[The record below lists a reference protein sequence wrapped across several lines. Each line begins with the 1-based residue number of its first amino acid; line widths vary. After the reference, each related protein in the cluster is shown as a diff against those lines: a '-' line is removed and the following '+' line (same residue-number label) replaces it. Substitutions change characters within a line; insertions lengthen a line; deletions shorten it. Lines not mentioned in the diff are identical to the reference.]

1 MCTVHR
7 SRMSAGSIVS
17 VREDQ
22 PQYTSES
29 IPIPIPTPT
38 PMGTRSRRIANSWL
52 QATAKPRLGQTMKKF
67 SNPRH
72 RHWCRYPKARRFSTK
87 REVNH
92 DRQGSR
98 LPWAQ
103 IEISWEASCCCATL
117 ATSCQCHPPFDYD
130 NAYGYEYGD
139 AWTRVAPARGG
150 SKLTIFLKANKND
163 PQLGFKIRGHEMV

>member
-67 SNPRH
+67 PNPGH
-72 RHWCRYPKARRFSTK
+72 RPLVPVAEGQEVFHKK
-87 REVNH
+87 RGQPRPTGVSPSM
-92 DRQGSR
+92 RTIALSG
-98 LPWAQ
+98 
-103 IEISWEASCCCATL
+103 EASCCCATL

-130 NAYGYEYGD
+130 TAYGYEYGD
-139 AWTRVAPARGG
+139 AWTRVAPALGVKVDNI
-150 SKLTIFLKANKND
+150 SKS
-163 PQLGFKIRGHEMV
+163 